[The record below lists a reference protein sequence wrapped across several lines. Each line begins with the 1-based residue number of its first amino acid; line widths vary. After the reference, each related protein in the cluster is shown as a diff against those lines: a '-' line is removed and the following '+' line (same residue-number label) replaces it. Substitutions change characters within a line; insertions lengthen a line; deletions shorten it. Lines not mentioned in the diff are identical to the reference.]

1 VVLVPAV
8 ALLWPRTDWSEVSAG
23 AWLAVAYMALFSSL
37 IGYVAWFWALGRG
50 GIARISAWQLG
61 QPVLTV
67 VFSALLLGERVTVSL
82 VVAGAAVLLGTALT
96 QVRPR
101 R

>member
-1 VVLVPAV
+1 
-8 ALLWPRTDWSEVSAG
+8 
-23 AWLAVAYMALFSSL
+23 MALFSSL
-37 IGYVAWFWALGRG
+37 IGYVAWFWVLGRG
-50 GIARISAWQLG
+50 GITRISAWQLG

-67 VFSALLLGERVTVSL
+67 KRITWLLAI
-82 VVAGAAVLLGTALT
+82 AGVAVLVGTALT